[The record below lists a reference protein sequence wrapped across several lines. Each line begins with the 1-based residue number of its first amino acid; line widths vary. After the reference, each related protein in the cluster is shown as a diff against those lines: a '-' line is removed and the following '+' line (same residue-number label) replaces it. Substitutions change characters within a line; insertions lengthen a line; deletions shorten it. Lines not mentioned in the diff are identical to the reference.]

1 MKIQGVFVLAAAAM
15 PMAAAF
21 APSVR
26 VQVAVRQLGIRSDSR
41 PERRVDRF
49 VKCSMRLTYCGAS
62 SSLTVDK
69 AYVFAFY
76 CPFP

>member
-26 VQVAVRQLGIRSDSR
+26 VQVAVRQLGIRSDSNDQR
-41 PERRVDRF
+41 GG
-49 VKCSMRLTYCGAS
+49 SIAL
-62 SSLTVDK
+62 
-69 AYVFAFY
+69 
-76 CPFP
+76 